1 MTDGGSKIKFIES
14 ILRVKAIINSIFVV
28 FNYGINIDFLEVKK
42 KKLRI
47 IHLATWQDIL
57 DEYTNSKKLSDK
69 DKSKIIS
76 FLKSVGV
83 KFKSQLLM
91 KRKKM
96 QNQKVKKIINLIE
109 KQKYQ
114 KAEIL
119 FRRIIREFPNDEN
132 IKYAYFDA
140 LFRMRQF
147 DIILNFIKKNKES
160 SDDLNIL
167 KLKALCYLEKK
178 LPLKSIDCLQ
188 KIINL
193 NPEPIIYNY
202 LGIAYAKLNK
212 KEQAEK
218 FL

>member
-1 MTDGGSKIKFIES
+1 KPSENVLLVEDLMTDGGSKIKFIES
-14 ILRVKAIINSIFVV
+14 ILRVKAIINTIFVV

-76 FLKSVGV
+76 FLKISWCK
-83 KFKSQLLM
+83 KFKSQLLR
-91 KRKKM
+91 KRQKM

-147 DIILNFIKKNKES
+147 DIILNFIKKNKGS

-178 LPLKSIDCLQ
+178 LPLKSI
-188 KIINL
+188 
-193 NPEPIIYNY
+193 
-202 LGIAYAKLNK
+202 
-212 KEQAEK
+212 
-218 FL
+218 